1 MKMKIKKILKKLFST
16 IKKAEN
22 KIQESP
28 YLIW

>member
-1 MKMKIKKILKKLFST
+1 MKMKIKKILKKLFSG
-16 IKKAEN
+16 IKKSKN